1 MTLRRRVT
9 ALITVGLIALI
20 VLGGWLTY
28 RFVRAADASSTI
40 ITTTA
45 PAADASRTL
54 DTAYSDAEGFVSAA
68 VLDAALAN
76 TATAAPATCGDPQTC
91 YQASLDLATV
101 SLDRIAAAFPDDGEV
116 ADAVQASR
124 DAATA
129 WRRADGDQVFVL
141 LELGRTGDAATVSRS
156 EQSRTTYEA
165 MTGSA
170 LTLQRLIDTR
180 RSQQVDDYASQA
192 RKLAW
197 ALGIAGAVL
206 LVLLLAALG
215 LLHRWVLGPLD
226 SLRGQLRSAA
236 TPEGR
241 YRPIAVD
248 GPPELSGTAV
258 DAESMRRQL
267 VAEIDAAT
275 AARQG
280 LDQQGPVVAAIRA
293 ELEAQGD
300 RRIPGLEVAGA
311 LQPAEGVLAGD
322 WWDVVRL
329 PDRRTAV
336 IVTDVAGHGALAG
349 IGAVRTKN
357 VIGVA
362 LASGFSPEE
371 ALSRAA
377 IAFRDEDAQ
386 FATCA
391 LIVIDPGT
399 GALTWANAG
408 HPPPMIRRASGT
420 VVRLDATGPL
430 LSSLGGSWT
439 SREQSISAGDLVM
452 AWSDGLVESHDAN
465 GEELGD
471 DGLITLIGRASAD
484 GAHLAEVVERVLA
497 AARDR
502 SVDWRRDDVTLAA
515 LALRSPS

>member
-9 ALITVGLIALI
+9 ALITVGLVVLI

-28 RFVRAADASSTI
+28 RFVR
-40 ITTTA
+40 
-45 PAADASRTL
+45 AADASRTL

-68 VLDAALAN
+68 VLDAALAGPS
-76 TATAAPATCGDPQTC
+76 TSAPCGDPQTC
-91 YQASLDLATV
+91 YEASLDLANV
-101 SLDRIAAAFPDDGEV
+101 SLDRVANAFPDDGEV
-116 ADAVQASR
+116 ADAVQVSR
-124 DAATA
+124 NAATA

-141 LELGRTGDAATVSRS
+141 LELGRTRDAATISRS
-156 EQSRTTYEA
+156 QEARSTYET

-170 LTLQRLIDTR
+170 LNLQRLIDTR
-180 RSQQVDDYASQA
+180 RSQQVDDYSSQA

-215 LLHRWVLGPLD
+215 LLHRWVLQPLD
-226 SLRGQLRSAA
+226 SLRGQLRDVA

-241 YRPIAVD
+241 YRPIAVS

-267 VAEIDAAT
+267 VAEIDSAT

-293 ELEAQGD
+293 ELEAQND

-322 WWDVVRL
+322 WWDVVQL
-329 PDRRTAV
+329 PDGRSAV
-336 IVTDVAGHGALAG
+336 LVTDVAGHGAIAG

-371 ALSRAA
+371 ALQRAA
-377 IAFRDEDAQ
+377 IAFRHEDAQ

-391 LIVIDPGT
+391 VIVVDPAT
-399 GALTWANAG
+399 GAVTWANAG
-408 HPPPMIRRASGT
+408 HPPPLIRRANGALS
-420 VVRLDATGPL
+420 RLEATGPL
-430 LSSLGGSWT
+430 LSSLGGEWL
-439 SREQSISAGDLVM
+439 SRSDHISHGDLVV
-452 AWSDGLVESHDAN
+452 AWSDGLVESHDAR
-465 GEELGD
+465 GDELGD
-471 DGLITLIGRASAD
+471 DGLIALVNRASAD
-484 GAHLAEVVERVLA
+484 GAPPSEIVERVLA
-497 AARDR
+497 SARDR

-515 LALRSPS
+515 LTLAREP